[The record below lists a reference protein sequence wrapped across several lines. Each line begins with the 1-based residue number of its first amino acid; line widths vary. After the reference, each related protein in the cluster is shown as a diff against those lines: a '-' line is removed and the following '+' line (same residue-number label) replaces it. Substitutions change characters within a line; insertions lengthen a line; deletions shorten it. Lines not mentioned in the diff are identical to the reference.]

1 MHKKIGRPAL
11 KNSPLSN
18 KEKKLRYNTRAAIKL
33 KVAESRGFVPITSL
47 ISKVHLLAMTEAYEF
62 KLDDDDINIFIFK
75 ALKAYLESLD
85 IRTPKSKLWL
95 QSHDELSL
103 ISVESMM
110 KFLEWE
116 QSQLTGE
123 IE

>member
-1 MHKKIGRPAL
+1 MPRTKVCYYIFIINISELYMHKKIGRPTL

-62 KLDDDDINIFIFK
+62 KLDDDDIVG
-75 ALKAYLESLD
+75 AD
-85 IRTPKSKLWL
+85 
-95 QSHDELSL
+95 
-103 ISVESMM
+103 
-110 KFLEWE
+110 
-116 QSQLTGE
+116 
-123 IE
+123 

>member
-1 MHKKIGRPAL
+1 MHKKIGRPTL

-85 IRTPKSKLWL
+85 IRAPKSKLWL
-95 QSHDELSL
+95 QSHDELNL
-103 ISVESMM
+103 IRVESMM

-116 QSQLTGE
+116 QLQLTGE